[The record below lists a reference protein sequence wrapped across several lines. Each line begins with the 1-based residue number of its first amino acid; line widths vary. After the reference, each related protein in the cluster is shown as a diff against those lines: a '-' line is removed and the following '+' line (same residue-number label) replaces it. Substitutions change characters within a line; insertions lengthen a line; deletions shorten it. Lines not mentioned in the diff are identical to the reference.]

1 MANQNRKRQ
10 PRRQSSR
17 SSAPIDYDDYD
28 DATGDTDFE
37 ADDYSDEDP
46 LELEEDQ
53 FEKFRKRAQAL
64 PIKEVKNR
72 NRRTV
77 HTRKPFVLG
86 PDYGFDPAIKI
97 QAPTY
102 VDRLR
107 LEQILKDPDQL
118 SSIDVLRLIFKDDLN
133 RFIMAINDAEDAEM
147 IALGVIVA
155 YFEHFYGKGLV
166 EKISDFSTL
175 LL

>member
-1 MANQNRKRQ
+1 M
-10 PRRQSSR
+10 
-17 SSAPIDYDDYD
+17 
-28 DATGDTDFE
+28 
-37 ADDYSDEDP
+37 
-46 LELEEDQ
+46 
-53 FEKFRKRAQAL
+53 
-64 PIKEVKNR
+64 
-72 NRRTV
+72 
-77 HTRKPFVLG
+77 LG
-86 PDYGFDPAIKI
+86 ADYGFDPVIKI

-118 SSIDVLRLIFKDDLN
+118 SSIDVLRLIFKDNLN

-166 EKISDFSTL
+166 EKITDFSTL

>member
-10 PRRQSSR
+10 PRRQPSR
-17 SSAPIDYDDYD
+17 SSTPVDYDDYD
-28 DATGDTDFE
+28 DA
-37 ADDYSDEDP
+37 ADDTNFEVDGYPDEET
-46 LELEEDQ
+46 ELEEDQ
-53 FEKFRKRAQAL
+53 FERFRKRAQAL
-64 PIKEVKNR
+64 PIKEVKTR

-77 HTRKPFVLG
+77 LTRKPFVLG
-86 PDYGFDPAIKI
+86 ADYGFDPAIKI

-118 SSIDVLRLIFKDDLN
+118 SSIDVLRLIFKDNLN

-166 EKISDFSTL
+166 EKITDFSTL

>member
-10 PRRQSSR
+10 PRRQPSR
-17 SSAPIDYDDYD
+17 SSTPIDYDD
-28 DATGDTDFE
+28 A
-37 ADDYSDEDP
+37 ADDTNFEVDGYPDEET
-46 LELEEDQ
+46 ELEEDQ
-53 FEKFRKRAQAL
+53 FERFRKRAQAL

-72 NRRTV
+72 NRTV
-77 HTRKPFVLG
+77 LTRKPFVLG
-86 PDYGFDPAIKI
+86 ADYGFEPAIKI

-118 SSIDVLRLIFKDDLN
+118 SSIDVLRLIFKDNLN

-166 EKISDFSTL
+166 EKITDFSTL